1 MNKDQI
7 IDGLIGREG
16 GYVSNPDDK
25 GGPTRWGIIQ
35 TVARA
40 HGYQGDMRYLP
51 RETAV
56 QIYEADYWFSP
67 RFDQVAKFSPAIAE
81 ELMDT
86 GVNMGPSVASK
97 MLQRWLNVFNL
108 KGTLYPD
115 MTVDGMIG
123 ARTIAALGVFLSKR
137 GKEGET
143 VLLRALNVSQGNRY
157 LELAEA
163 REANETFIYG
173 WLKERVQ

>member
-25 GGPTRWGIIQ
+25 GGPTRWGITQ

-157 LELAEA
+157 LELTEA

>member
-25 GGPTRWGIIQ
+25 GGATRWGITQ
-35 TVARA
+35 AVARA